1 MNSKIEQLKEYAKI
15 IKDAP
20 YALKTYLQTY
30 DNTQKKYVPLEL
42 FPDQVQLIQ
51 DYENYNENITRKY
64 RQAGVTTVTAAW
76 ISKKLQTAKENEPE
90 RVLLIANK
98 RDTAVE
104 MANKVRHFIE
114 QWPEWINVGFS
125 PDKNSESRFRLNNG
139 CEVKAVATSA
149 DALRG
154 YTPTILVFDEAAYI
168 EAGDDF
174 WAASMASLSTGGKII
189 LISTPN
195 GYDPI
200 YYGVYDQALRGIND
214 FHITDLRWFNDPRY
228 TKDLRW
234 VKCQDICHYML
245 NREQYNDN
253 EVVMYD
259 FDIEKYQE
267 YHEQGY
273 KPFSSWFESMSKK
286 FKYDR
291 RKIAQELECDFL
303 GSGDGVIP
311 GELQESIAKNM
322 IRQPIEKYMQATFWQ
337 WKEPVVGH
345 RYIMGVDVSRGDSE
359 DFSSINIV
367 DFDDREQVVEYIGK
381 IPPDDLASVAYKWG
395 ILYGNAF
402 IVIDITGGMGI
413 ATSRK
418 LQEMQYKNLYIEGVN
433 TQNIWDYNAKA
444 LEKIPGLNFNNKRT
458 QIVAAFEEQV
468 RKGFAIRSSRLLNEL
483 NTFVYINGRP
493 DHMKGAHD
501 DSIMSMSMA
510 LYAGDICFNQL
521 ERNEAKNKAMLD
533 SWVLSERTYEPNKSF
548 YSYGGSFDQ
557 IGSMGMDN
565 PIHRQNNMMNAPK
578 EAYAEYSWLFSKRK

>member
-1 MNSKIEQLKEYAKI
+1 MNSKIEQLKEYARI
-15 IKDAP
+15 MKDAP
-20 YALKTYLQTY
+20 YALKTYLTTY

-42 FPDQVQLIQ
+42 FDDQVQLIK
-51 DYENYNENITRKY
+51 DYETYNENITRKY
-64 RQAGVTTVTAAW
+64 RQAGVSTVTAAW
-76 ISKKLQTAKENEPE
+76 ISKKLQTAKHDEPE
-90 RVLLIANK
+90 RVLIIANK
-98 RDTAVE
+98 RDTAIE
-104 MANKVRHFIE
+104 MANKVRHFLD
-114 QWPEWINVGFS
+114 QWPDWINVGFS

-200 YYGVYDQALRGIND
+200 YYGVYDQAIRGMND
-214 FHITDLRWFNDPRY
+214 FHITDLRWFKDPRY

-234 VKCQDICHYML
+234 VKCSDIVHYML
-245 NREQYNDN
+245 NREQYNDDD
-253 EVVMYD
+253 VVLHD
-259 FDIEKYQE
+259 FDIEKYVE
-267 YHEQGY
+267 LHELGY

-311 GELQESIAKNM
+311 GEVQENIAKNM
-322 IRQPIEKYMQATFWQ
+322 IRVPKEKYMQGTFWH
-337 WKEPVVGH
+337 WKEPVQGH

-367 DFDDREQVVEYIGK
+367 DFDDREQVAEYIGK

-395 ILYGNAF
+395 VLYDAF
-402 IVIDITGGMGI
+402 IVIDITGGMGV

-418 LQEMQYKNLYIEGVN
+418 LQELNYKNLYIDGVN
-433 TQNIWDYNAKA
+433 TKNIWEYNSKA
-444 LEKIPGLNFNNKRT
+444 MEKIPGLNFNNKRT
-458 QIVAAFEEQV
+458 QIVAAFEEQL
-468 RKGFAIRSSRLLNEL
+468 RKGFLVRSSRLLNEL
-483 NTFVYINGRP
+483 NTFVYMNGRP

-501 DSIMSMSMA
+501 DSIMSLSMA
-510 LYAGDICFNQL
+510 LYAGDMCFNQL
-521 ERNEAKNKAMLD
+521 QRSEASNKAMLE
-533 SWVLSERTYEPNKSF
+533 SWTVTERTYEPNKSF
-548 YSYGGSFDQ
+548 YSYGTAFDQ

-565 PIHRQNNMMNAPK
+565 HPAFPQQNSATK
-578 EAYAEYSWLFSKRK
+578 EQYKEYSWLFGKKR